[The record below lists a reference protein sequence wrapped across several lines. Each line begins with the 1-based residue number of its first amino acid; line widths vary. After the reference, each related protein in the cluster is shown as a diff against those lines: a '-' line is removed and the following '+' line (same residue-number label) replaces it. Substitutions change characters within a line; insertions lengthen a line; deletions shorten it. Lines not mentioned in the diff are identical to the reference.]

1 MAAFM
6 QAWRNA
12 FQKQLSTTVDVY
24 GVTLARFIFALPLAL
39 IYISCLYHFQPLT
52 ESVHFNLR
60 FAIYVLIAALS
71 QIAATALMVQLFKQ
85 KNYAI
90 GVGLAK
96 SEAVLAAIIAVVFL
110 SDHLSLLGWFGVAVG
125 GFAVFLM
132 SKGRDF
138 SDFSVQTLCIGI
150 GSGLCFAITSLLVR
164 EASLELDNLPFIH
177 RAAWVLLMVI
187 ATQCCLLLMYLGIFR
202 RATLW
207 AMWQRIG
214 LTFRVS
220 LCSFLASLGWFSAM
234 SMQSVPIVKTL
245 GQVEIIFSML
255 ISAYFF
261 KEKLAR
267 AEHLGILLV
276 VIAAFLLQALASK
289 CFDEIW
295 HPSYFIAY
303 GGGSL
308 IIFALAFFLY
318 RKYFQCRLTESGVL
332 AMGASMSN
340 TGFIGTAI
348 LTMLIGQHAAIYLS
362 LTLIIEN
369 LLIVAL
375 TLVIAEVGM
384 QQHQVTSQLLKQT
397 LYNVIKNPVI
407 LSIVLG
413 MLCVILNIQ
422 LPFYVVQV
430 LEMLGKT
437 ASPIALFVIGA
448 SLVGMSLKSLNMQS
462 VILVGFK
469 IVLMPLTIFVL
480 FSILPNVSQEML
492 YAGTL
497 LAALPMP
504 IVLGILGQNY
514 GLSDKA
520 LTALMLS
527 TIFGFIGIS
536 SLIAL
541 WW

>member
-39 IYISCLYHFQPLT
+39 IYISCLYHFQPVT
-52 ESVHFNLR
+52 DSVHFNLR

-164 EASLELDNLPFIH
+164 EASLELTNLPFIH

-187 ATQCCLLLMYLGIFR
+187 GTQCFLLLMYLGIFR

-267 AEHLGILLV
+267 AEHLGIVLV
-276 VIAAFLLQALASK
+276 VIAAL
-289 CFDEIW
+289 
-295 HPSYFIAY
+295 
-303 GGGSL
+303 
-308 IIFALAFFLY
+308 
-318 RKYFQCRLTESGVL
+318 
-332 AMGASMSN
+332 
-340 TGFIGTAI
+340 
-348 LTMLIGQHAAIYLS
+348 
-362 LTLIIEN
+362 
-369 LLIVAL
+369 
-375 TLVIAEVGM
+375 LVIWA
-384 QQHQVTSQLLKQT
+384 
-397 LYNVIKNPVI
+397 
-407 LSIVLG
+407 
-413 MLCVILNIQ
+413 
-422 LPFYVVQV
+422 
-430 LEMLGKT
+430 
-437 ASPIALFVIGA
+437 
-448 SLVGMSLKSLNMQS
+448 
-462 VILVGFK
+462 
-469 IVLMPLTIFVL
+469 
-480 FSILPNVSQEML
+480 
-492 YAGTL
+492 
-497 LAALPMP
+497 
-504 IVLGILGQNY
+504 
-514 GLSDKA
+514 
-520 LTALMLS
+520 
-527 TIFGFIGIS
+527 
-536 SLIAL
+536 
-541 WW
+541 

>member
-1 MAAFM
+1 MTITWILFTLMAAFM

-39 IYISCLYHFQPLT
+39 IYISCLYHFQPVT

-125 GFAVFLM
+125 GFAVFLL

-138 SDFSVQTLCIGI
+138 SVFSVQTLCIGI

-164 EASLELDNLPFIH
+164 EASLELTNLPFIH

-187 ATQCCLLLMYLGIFR
+187 GTQCFLLLMYLGIFR

-267 AEHLGILLV
+267 AEHLGIVLV
-276 VIAAFLLQALASK
+276 VIAAFLV
-289 CFDEIW
+289 IW
-295 HPSYFIAY
+295 A
-303 GGGSL
+303 
-308 IIFALAFFLY
+308 
-318 RKYFQCRLTESGVL
+318 
-332 AMGASMSN
+332 
-340 TGFIGTAI
+340 
-348 LTMLIGQHAAIYLS
+348 
-362 LTLIIEN
+362 
-369 LLIVAL
+369 
-375 TLVIAEVGM
+375 
-384 QQHQVTSQLLKQT
+384 
-397 LYNVIKNPVI
+397 
-407 LSIVLG
+407 
-413 MLCVILNIQ
+413 
-422 LPFYVVQV
+422 
-430 LEMLGKT
+430 
-437 ASPIALFVIGA
+437 
-448 SLVGMSLKSLNMQS
+448 
-462 VILVGFK
+462 
-469 IVLMPLTIFVL
+469 
-480 FSILPNVSQEML
+480 
-492 YAGTL
+492 
-497 LAALPMP
+497 
-504 IVLGILGQNY
+504 
-514 GLSDKA
+514 
-520 LTALMLS
+520 
-527 TIFGFIGIS
+527 
-536 SLIAL
+536 
-541 WW
+541 

>member
-39 IYISCLYHFQPLT
+39 LYISCLYHFQPVT
-52 ESVHFNLR
+52 DSVHFNLR

-234 SMQSVPIVKTL
+234 SMQSVPIVHTL
-245 GQVEIIFSML
+245 GQLEIIFSML

-267 AEHLGILLV
+267 AEHLGIVLV
-276 VIAAFLLQALASK
+276 VIAAFLV
-289 CFDEIW
+289 IW
-295 HPSYFIAY
+295 A
-303 GGGSL
+303 
-308 IIFALAFFLY
+308 
-318 RKYFQCRLTESGVL
+318 
-332 AMGASMSN
+332 
-340 TGFIGTAI
+340 
-348 LTMLIGQHAAIYLS
+348 
-362 LTLIIEN
+362 
-369 LLIVAL
+369 
-375 TLVIAEVGM
+375 
-384 QQHQVTSQLLKQT
+384 
-397 LYNVIKNPVI
+397 
-407 LSIVLG
+407 
-413 MLCVILNIQ
+413 
-422 LPFYVVQV
+422 
-430 LEMLGKT
+430 
-437 ASPIALFVIGA
+437 
-448 SLVGMSLKSLNMQS
+448 
-462 VILVGFK
+462 
-469 IVLMPLTIFVL
+469 
-480 FSILPNVSQEML
+480 
-492 YAGTL
+492 
-497 LAALPMP
+497 
-504 IVLGILGQNY
+504 
-514 GLSDKA
+514 
-520 LTALMLS
+520 
-527 TIFGFIGIS
+527 
-536 SLIAL
+536 
-541 WW
+541 

>member
-24 GVTLARFIFALPLAL
+24 GVTLSRFIFALPLAL
-39 IYISCLYHFQPLT
+39 LYISCLYHFQPVT
-52 ESVHFNLR
+52 DSVHFNLR

-187 ATQCCLLLMYLGIFR
+187 GTQCFLLLMYLGIFR
-202 RATLW
+202 RATLL

-234 SMQSVPIVKTL
+234 SIQSVPIVKTL

-267 AEHLGILLV
+267 AEHLGIVLV
-276 VIAAFLLQALASK
+276 VIAAFLV
-289 CFDEIW
+289 IW
-295 HPSYFIAY
+295 A
-303 GGGSL
+303 
-308 IIFALAFFLY
+308 
-318 RKYFQCRLTESGVL
+318 
-332 AMGASMSN
+332 
-340 TGFIGTAI
+340 
-348 LTMLIGQHAAIYLS
+348 
-362 LTLIIEN
+362 
-369 LLIVAL
+369 
-375 TLVIAEVGM
+375 
-384 QQHQVTSQLLKQT
+384 
-397 LYNVIKNPVI
+397 
-407 LSIVLG
+407 
-413 MLCVILNIQ
+413 
-422 LPFYVVQV
+422 
-430 LEMLGKT
+430 
-437 ASPIALFVIGA
+437 
-448 SLVGMSLKSLNMQS
+448 
-462 VILVGFK
+462 
-469 IVLMPLTIFVL
+469 
-480 FSILPNVSQEML
+480 
-492 YAGTL
+492 
-497 LAALPMP
+497 
-504 IVLGILGQNY
+504 
-514 GLSDKA
+514 
-520 LTALMLS
+520 
-527 TIFGFIGIS
+527 
-536 SLIAL
+536 
-541 WW
+541 

>member
-39 IYISCLYHFQPLT
+39 IYISCLYHFQPVT

-138 SDFSVQTLCIGI
+138 SDFSVPTLCIGI

-187 ATQCCLLLMYLGIFR
+187 GTQCFLLLMYLGIFR

-267 AEHLGILLV
+267 AEHLGIVLV
-276 VIAAFLLQALASK
+276 VIAAFLV
-289 CFDEIW
+289 IW
-295 HPSYFIAY
+295 A
-303 GGGSL
+303 
-308 IIFALAFFLY
+308 
-318 RKYFQCRLTESGVL
+318 
-332 AMGASMSN
+332 
-340 TGFIGTAI
+340 
-348 LTMLIGQHAAIYLS
+348 
-362 LTLIIEN
+362 
-369 LLIVAL
+369 
-375 TLVIAEVGM
+375 
-384 QQHQVTSQLLKQT
+384 
-397 LYNVIKNPVI
+397 
-407 LSIVLG
+407 
-413 MLCVILNIQ
+413 
-422 LPFYVVQV
+422 
-430 LEMLGKT
+430 
-437 ASPIALFVIGA
+437 
-448 SLVGMSLKSLNMQS
+448 
-462 VILVGFK
+462 
-469 IVLMPLTIFVL
+469 
-480 FSILPNVSQEML
+480 
-492 YAGTL
+492 
-497 LAALPMP
+497 
-504 IVLGILGQNY
+504 
-514 GLSDKA
+514 
-520 LTALMLS
+520 
-527 TIFGFIGIS
+527 
-536 SLIAL
+536 
-541 WW
+541 

>member
-39 IYISCLYHFQPLT
+39 LYISCLYHFQPVT
-52 ESVHFNLR
+52 DSVHFNLR

-96 SEAVLAAIIAVVFL
+96 SEAVLAAIIAVLFL

-138 SDFSVQTLCIGI
+138 SDFSVQALCIGI

-187 ATQCCLLLMYLGIFR
+187 GTQCFLLLMYLGIFR

-267 AEHLGILLV
+267 AEHLGIVLV
-276 VIAAFLLQALASK
+276 VIAAFLV
-289 CFDEIW
+289 IW
-295 HPSYFIAY
+295 A
-303 GGGSL
+303 
-308 IIFALAFFLY
+308 
-318 RKYFQCRLTESGVL
+318 
-332 AMGASMSN
+332 
-340 TGFIGTAI
+340 
-348 LTMLIGQHAAIYLS
+348 
-362 LTLIIEN
+362 
-369 LLIVAL
+369 
-375 TLVIAEVGM
+375 
-384 QQHQVTSQLLKQT
+384 
-397 LYNVIKNPVI
+397 
-407 LSIVLG
+407 
-413 MLCVILNIQ
+413 
-422 LPFYVVQV
+422 
-430 LEMLGKT
+430 
-437 ASPIALFVIGA
+437 
-448 SLVGMSLKSLNMQS
+448 
-462 VILVGFK
+462 
-469 IVLMPLTIFVL
+469 
-480 FSILPNVSQEML
+480 
-492 YAGTL
+492 
-497 LAALPMP
+497 
-504 IVLGILGQNY
+504 
-514 GLSDKA
+514 
-520 LTALMLS
+520 
-527 TIFGFIGIS
+527 
-536 SLIAL
+536 
-541 WW
+541 

>member
-1 MAAFM
+1 MTITWILFTLMAAFM

-39 IYISCLYHFQPLT
+39 LYISCLYHFQPVT
-52 ESVHFNLR
+52 ESVYFNLR

-71 QIAATALMVQLFKQ
+71 QIVATALMVQLFKQ

-110 SDHLSLLGWFGVAVG
+110 FDHLSLLGWFGVAVG

-187 ATQCCLLLMYLGIFR
+187 GTQCFLLLMYLGIFR

-234 SMQSVPIVKTL
+234 SIQSVPIVKTL

-267 AEHLGILLV
+267 AEHLGIVLV
-276 VIAAFLLQALASK
+276 VIAAFLV
-289 CFDEIW
+289 IW
-295 HPSYFIAY
+295 A
-303 GGGSL
+303 
-308 IIFALAFFLY
+308 
-318 RKYFQCRLTESGVL
+318 
-332 AMGASMSN
+332 
-340 TGFIGTAI
+340 
-348 LTMLIGQHAAIYLS
+348 
-362 LTLIIEN
+362 
-369 LLIVAL
+369 
-375 TLVIAEVGM
+375 
-384 QQHQVTSQLLKQT
+384 
-397 LYNVIKNPVI
+397 
-407 LSIVLG
+407 
-413 MLCVILNIQ
+413 
-422 LPFYVVQV
+422 
-430 LEMLGKT
+430 
-437 ASPIALFVIGA
+437 
-448 SLVGMSLKSLNMQS
+448 
-462 VILVGFK
+462 
-469 IVLMPLTIFVL
+469 
-480 FSILPNVSQEML
+480 
-492 YAGTL
+492 
-497 LAALPMP
+497 
-504 IVLGILGQNY
+504 
-514 GLSDKA
+514 
-520 LTALMLS
+520 
-527 TIFGFIGIS
+527 
-536 SLIAL
+536 
-541 WW
+541 

>member
-1 MAAFM
+1 MTITWILFTLMAAFM

-39 IYISCLYHFQPLT
+39 LYISCLYHFQPVT

-125 GFAVFLM
+125 GLAVFLM

-187 ATQCCLLLMYLGIFR
+187 GTQCFLLLMYLGIFR

-234 SMQSVPIVKTL
+234 SIQSVPIVKTL

-267 AEHLGILLV
+267 AEHLGIVLV
-276 VIAAFLLQALASK
+276 VIAAFLV
-289 CFDEIW
+289 IW
-295 HPSYFIAY
+295 A
-303 GGGSL
+303 
-308 IIFALAFFLY
+308 
-318 RKYFQCRLTESGVL
+318 
-332 AMGASMSN
+332 
-340 TGFIGTAI
+340 
-348 LTMLIGQHAAIYLS
+348 
-362 LTLIIEN
+362 
-369 LLIVAL
+369 
-375 TLVIAEVGM
+375 
-384 QQHQVTSQLLKQT
+384 
-397 LYNVIKNPVI
+397 
-407 LSIVLG
+407 
-413 MLCVILNIQ
+413 
-422 LPFYVVQV
+422 
-430 LEMLGKT
+430 
-437 ASPIALFVIGA
+437 
-448 SLVGMSLKSLNMQS
+448 
-462 VILVGFK
+462 
-469 IVLMPLTIFVL
+469 
-480 FSILPNVSQEML
+480 
-492 YAGTL
+492 
-497 LAALPMP
+497 
-504 IVLGILGQNY
+504 
-514 GLSDKA
+514 
-520 LTALMLS
+520 
-527 TIFGFIGIS
+527 
-536 SLIAL
+536 
-541 WW
+541 

>member
-1 MAAFM
+1 MTITWILFTLMAAFM

-39 IYISCLYHFQPLT
+39 IYISCLYHFQPVT

-138 SDFSVQTLCIGI
+138 SDFSVQTFCIGI

-187 ATQCCLLLMYLGIFR
+187 GTQCFLLLMYLGIFR

-267 AEHLGILLV
+267 AEHLGIVLV
-276 VIAAFLLQALASK
+276 VIAAFLV
-289 CFDEIW
+289 IW
-295 HPSYFIAY
+295 A
-303 GGGSL
+303 
-308 IIFALAFFLY
+308 
-318 RKYFQCRLTESGVL
+318 
-332 AMGASMSN
+332 
-340 TGFIGTAI
+340 
-348 LTMLIGQHAAIYLS
+348 
-362 LTLIIEN
+362 
-369 LLIVAL
+369 
-375 TLVIAEVGM
+375 
-384 QQHQVTSQLLKQT
+384 
-397 LYNVIKNPVI
+397 
-407 LSIVLG
+407 
-413 MLCVILNIQ
+413 
-422 LPFYVVQV
+422 
-430 LEMLGKT
+430 
-437 ASPIALFVIGA
+437 
-448 SLVGMSLKSLNMQS
+448 
-462 VILVGFK
+462 
-469 IVLMPLTIFVL
+469 
-480 FSILPNVSQEML
+480 
-492 YAGTL
+492 
-497 LAALPMP
+497 
-504 IVLGILGQNY
+504 
-514 GLSDKA
+514 
-520 LTALMLS
+520 
-527 TIFGFIGIS
+527 
-536 SLIAL
+536 
-541 WW
+541 

>member
-39 IYISCLYHFQPLT
+39 IYINCLYHFQPVI

-125 GFAVFLM
+125 GFAVFLL

-187 ATQCCLLLMYLGIFR
+187 GTQCFLLLMYLGIFR
-202 RATLW
+202 RATLL

-234 SMQSVPIVKTL
+234 SIQSVPIVKTL

-267 AEHLGILLV
+267 AEHLGIVLV
-276 VIAAFLLQALASK
+276 VIAAFLV
-289 CFDEIW
+289 IW
-295 HPSYFIAY
+295 A
-303 GGGSL
+303 
-308 IIFALAFFLY
+308 
-318 RKYFQCRLTESGVL
+318 
-332 AMGASMSN
+332 
-340 TGFIGTAI
+340 
-348 LTMLIGQHAAIYLS
+348 
-362 LTLIIEN
+362 
-369 LLIVAL
+369 
-375 TLVIAEVGM
+375 
-384 QQHQVTSQLLKQT
+384 
-397 LYNVIKNPVI
+397 
-407 LSIVLG
+407 
-413 MLCVILNIQ
+413 
-422 LPFYVVQV
+422 
-430 LEMLGKT
+430 
-437 ASPIALFVIGA
+437 
-448 SLVGMSLKSLNMQS
+448 
-462 VILVGFK
+462 
-469 IVLMPLTIFVL
+469 
-480 FSILPNVSQEML
+480 
-492 YAGTL
+492 
-497 LAALPMP
+497 
-504 IVLGILGQNY
+504 
-514 GLSDKA
+514 
-520 LTALMLS
+520 
-527 TIFGFIGIS
+527 
-536 SLIAL
+536 
-541 WW
+541 

>member
-39 IYISCLYHFQPLT
+39 IYINCLYHFQPVT

-110 SDHLSLLGWFGVAVG
+110 SDHLNLLGWFGVAVG

-138 SDFSVQTLCIGI
+138 SDFSVPTLCIGI

-164 EASLELDNLPFIH
+164 EASLELTNLPFIH

-187 ATQCCLLLMYLGIFR
+187 GTQCFLLLMYLGIFR

-267 AEHLGILLV
+267 AEHLGIVLV
-276 VIAAFLLQALASK
+276 VIAAFLV
-289 CFDEIW
+289 IW
-295 HPSYFIAY
+295 A
-303 GGGSL
+303 
-308 IIFALAFFLY
+308 
-318 RKYFQCRLTESGVL
+318 
-332 AMGASMSN
+332 
-340 TGFIGTAI
+340 
-348 LTMLIGQHAAIYLS
+348 
-362 LTLIIEN
+362 
-369 LLIVAL
+369 
-375 TLVIAEVGM
+375 
-384 QQHQVTSQLLKQT
+384 
-397 LYNVIKNPVI
+397 
-407 LSIVLG
+407 
-413 MLCVILNIQ
+413 
-422 LPFYVVQV
+422 
-430 LEMLGKT
+430 
-437 ASPIALFVIGA
+437 
-448 SLVGMSLKSLNMQS
+448 
-462 VILVGFK
+462 
-469 IVLMPLTIFVL
+469 
-480 FSILPNVSQEML
+480 
-492 YAGTL
+492 
-497 LAALPMP
+497 
-504 IVLGILGQNY
+504 
-514 GLSDKA
+514 
-520 LTALMLS
+520 
-527 TIFGFIGIS
+527 
-536 SLIAL
+536 
-541 WW
+541 

>member
-110 SDHLSLLGWFGVAVG
+110 SDHLNLVGWFGVAVG

-132 SKGRDF
+132 SKWRDF
-138 SDFSVQTLCIGI
+138 SDFSVQTLCIGS

-187 ATQCCLLLMYLGIFR
+187 GTQCFLLLMYLGIFR

-267 AEHLGILLV
+267 AEHLGIVLV
-276 VIAAFLLQALASK
+276 VIAAFLV
-289 CFDEIW
+289 IW
-295 HPSYFIAY
+295 A
-303 GGGSL
+303 
-308 IIFALAFFLY
+308 
-318 RKYFQCRLTESGVL
+318 
-332 AMGASMSN
+332 
-340 TGFIGTAI
+340 
-348 LTMLIGQHAAIYLS
+348 
-362 LTLIIEN
+362 
-369 LLIVAL
+369 
-375 TLVIAEVGM
+375 
-384 QQHQVTSQLLKQT
+384 
-397 LYNVIKNPVI
+397 
-407 LSIVLG
+407 
-413 MLCVILNIQ
+413 
-422 LPFYVVQV
+422 
-430 LEMLGKT
+430 
-437 ASPIALFVIGA
+437 
-448 SLVGMSLKSLNMQS
+448 
-462 VILVGFK
+462 
-469 IVLMPLTIFVL
+469 
-480 FSILPNVSQEML
+480 
-492 YAGTL
+492 
-497 LAALPMP
+497 
-504 IVLGILGQNY
+504 
-514 GLSDKA
+514 
-520 LTALMLS
+520 
-527 TIFGFIGIS
+527 
-536 SLIAL
+536 
-541 WW
+541 

>member
-39 IYISCLYHFQPLT
+39 LYISCLYHFQPIT

-177 RAAWVLLMVI
+177 RAAWVLLMVF

-267 AEHLGILLV
+267 AEHLGIVLV
-276 VIAAFLLQALASK
+276 VIAAFLV
-289 CFDEIW
+289 IW
-295 HPSYFIAY
+295 A
-303 GGGSL
+303 
-308 IIFALAFFLY
+308 
-318 RKYFQCRLTESGVL
+318 
-332 AMGASMSN
+332 
-340 TGFIGTAI
+340 
-348 LTMLIGQHAAIYLS
+348 
-362 LTLIIEN
+362 
-369 LLIVAL
+369 
-375 TLVIAEVGM
+375 
-384 QQHQVTSQLLKQT
+384 
-397 LYNVIKNPVI
+397 
-407 LSIVLG
+407 
-413 MLCVILNIQ
+413 
-422 LPFYVVQV
+422 
-430 LEMLGKT
+430 
-437 ASPIALFVIGA
+437 
-448 SLVGMSLKSLNMQS
+448 
-462 VILVGFK
+462 
-469 IVLMPLTIFVL
+469 
-480 FSILPNVSQEML
+480 
-492 YAGTL
+492 
-497 LAALPMP
+497 
-504 IVLGILGQNY
+504 
-514 GLSDKA
+514 
-520 LTALMLS
+520 
-527 TIFGFIGIS
+527 
-536 SLIAL
+536 
-541 WW
+541 

>member
-1 MAAFM
+1 MTITWILFTLMAAFM

-39 IYISCLYHFQPLT
+39 IYINCLYHFQPVT

-125 GFAVFLM
+125 GFAVFLL

-164 EASLELDNLPFIH
+164 EASLELTNLPFIH

-187 ATQCCLLLMYLGIFR
+187 GTQCFLLLIYLGIFR

-267 AEHLGILLV
+267 AEHLGIVLV
-276 VIAAFLLQALASK
+276 VIAAFLV
-289 CFDEIW
+289 IW
-295 HPSYFIAY
+295 A
-303 GGGSL
+303 
-308 IIFALAFFLY
+308 
-318 RKYFQCRLTESGVL
+318 
-332 AMGASMSN
+332 
-340 TGFIGTAI
+340 
-348 LTMLIGQHAAIYLS
+348 
-362 LTLIIEN
+362 
-369 LLIVAL
+369 
-375 TLVIAEVGM
+375 
-384 QQHQVTSQLLKQT
+384 
-397 LYNVIKNPVI
+397 
-407 LSIVLG
+407 
-413 MLCVILNIQ
+413 
-422 LPFYVVQV
+422 
-430 LEMLGKT
+430 
-437 ASPIALFVIGA
+437 
-448 SLVGMSLKSLNMQS
+448 
-462 VILVGFK
+462 
-469 IVLMPLTIFVL
+469 
-480 FSILPNVSQEML
+480 
-492 YAGTL
+492 
-497 LAALPMP
+497 
-504 IVLGILGQNY
+504 
-514 GLSDKA
+514 
-520 LTALMLS
+520 
-527 TIFGFIGIS
+527 
-536 SLIAL
+536 
-541 WW
+541 

>member
-1 MAAFM
+1 MTITWILFTLMAAFM

-39 IYISCLYHFQPLT
+39 LYISCLYHFQPLT

-187 ATQCCLLLMYLGIFR
+187 GTQCFLLLMYLGIFR

-267 AEHLGILLV
+267 AEHLGIVLV
-276 VIAAFLLQALASK
+276 VIAAFLV
-289 CFDEIW
+289 IW
-295 HPSYFIAY
+295 A
-303 GGGSL
+303 
-308 IIFALAFFLY
+308 
-318 RKYFQCRLTESGVL
+318 
-332 AMGASMSN
+332 
-340 TGFIGTAI
+340 
-348 LTMLIGQHAAIYLS
+348 
-362 LTLIIEN
+362 
-369 LLIVAL
+369 
-375 TLVIAEVGM
+375 
-384 QQHQVTSQLLKQT
+384 
-397 LYNVIKNPVI
+397 
-407 LSIVLG
+407 
-413 MLCVILNIQ
+413 
-422 LPFYVVQV
+422 
-430 LEMLGKT
+430 
-437 ASPIALFVIGA
+437 
-448 SLVGMSLKSLNMQS
+448 
-462 VILVGFK
+462 
-469 IVLMPLTIFVL
+469 
-480 FSILPNVSQEML
+480 
-492 YAGTL
+492 
-497 LAALPMP
+497 
-504 IVLGILGQNY
+504 
-514 GLSDKA
+514 
-520 LTALMLS
+520 
-527 TIFGFIGIS
+527 
-536 SLIAL
+536 
-541 WW
+541 

>member
-1 MAAFM
+1 MALTWILFTLMAAFM

-39 IYISCLYHFQPLT
+39 IYISCLYHFQPVT

-60 FAIYVLIAALS
+60 FGIYVLIAALS

-110 SDHLSLLGWFGVAVG
+110 SDHLSFLGWFGVAVG

-132 SKGRDF
+132 SKGRNL

-164 EASLELDNLPFIH
+164 EASLELDSLPFIH

-187 ATQCCLLLMYLGIFR
+187 GTQCFLLLIYLGIFR

-267 AEHLGILLV
+267 AEHLGIVLV
-276 VIAAFLLQALASK
+276 VIAAFLV
-289 CFDEIW
+289 IW
-295 HPSYFIAY
+295 A
-303 GGGSL
+303 
-308 IIFALAFFLY
+308 
-318 RKYFQCRLTESGVL
+318 
-332 AMGASMSN
+332 
-340 TGFIGTAI
+340 
-348 LTMLIGQHAAIYLS
+348 
-362 LTLIIEN
+362 
-369 LLIVAL
+369 
-375 TLVIAEVGM
+375 
-384 QQHQVTSQLLKQT
+384 
-397 LYNVIKNPVI
+397 
-407 LSIVLG
+407 
-413 MLCVILNIQ
+413 
-422 LPFYVVQV
+422 
-430 LEMLGKT
+430 
-437 ASPIALFVIGA
+437 
-448 SLVGMSLKSLNMQS
+448 
-462 VILVGFK
+462 
-469 IVLMPLTIFVL
+469 
-480 FSILPNVSQEML
+480 
-492 YAGTL
+492 
-497 LAALPMP
+497 
-504 IVLGILGQNY
+504 
-514 GLSDKA
+514 
-520 LTALMLS
+520 
-527 TIFGFIGIS
+527 
-536 SLIAL
+536 
-541 WW
+541 

>member
-39 IYISCLYHFQPLT
+39 LYISCLYHFQPVT
-52 ESVHFNLR
+52 DSVHFNLR

-187 ATQCCLLLMYLGIFR
+187 GTQCFLLLMYLGIFR

-267 AEHLGILLV
+267 AEHLGIVLV
-276 VIAAFLLQALASK
+276 VVAAFLV
-289 CFDEIW
+289 IW
-295 HPSYFIAY
+295 A
-303 GGGSL
+303 
-308 IIFALAFFLY
+308 
-318 RKYFQCRLTESGVL
+318 
-332 AMGASMSN
+332 
-340 TGFIGTAI
+340 
-348 LTMLIGQHAAIYLS
+348 
-362 LTLIIEN
+362 
-369 LLIVAL
+369 
-375 TLVIAEVGM
+375 
-384 QQHQVTSQLLKQT
+384 
-397 LYNVIKNPVI
+397 
-407 LSIVLG
+407 
-413 MLCVILNIQ
+413 
-422 LPFYVVQV
+422 
-430 LEMLGKT
+430 
-437 ASPIALFVIGA
+437 
-448 SLVGMSLKSLNMQS
+448 
-462 VILVGFK
+462 
-469 IVLMPLTIFVL
+469 
-480 FSILPNVSQEML
+480 
-492 YAGTL
+492 
-497 LAALPMP
+497 
-504 IVLGILGQNY
+504 
-514 GLSDKA
+514 
-520 LTALMLS
+520 
-527 TIFGFIGIS
+527 
-536 SLIAL
+536 
-541 WW
+541 

>member
-39 IYISCLYHFQPLT
+39 LYISCLYHFQPVT
-52 ESVHFNLR
+52 DSVHFNLR

-125 GFAVFLM
+125 GFSVFLM

-138 SDFSVQTLCIGI
+138 SDFSVPTLCIGI

-164 EASLELDNLPFIH
+164 EASLELTNLPFIH

-187 ATQCCLLLMYLGIFR
+187 GTQCFLLLMYLGIFR

-207 AMWQRIG
+207 AMWQRIR

-267 AEHLGILLV
+267 AEHLGIVLV
-276 VIAAFLLQALASK
+276 VIAAFLV
-289 CFDEIW
+289 IW
-295 HPSYFIAY
+295 A
-303 GGGSL
+303 
-308 IIFALAFFLY
+308 
-318 RKYFQCRLTESGVL
+318 
-332 AMGASMSN
+332 
-340 TGFIGTAI
+340 
-348 LTMLIGQHAAIYLS
+348 
-362 LTLIIEN
+362 
-369 LLIVAL
+369 
-375 TLVIAEVGM
+375 
-384 QQHQVTSQLLKQT
+384 
-397 LYNVIKNPVI
+397 
-407 LSIVLG
+407 
-413 MLCVILNIQ
+413 
-422 LPFYVVQV
+422 
-430 LEMLGKT
+430 
-437 ASPIALFVIGA
+437 
-448 SLVGMSLKSLNMQS
+448 
-462 VILVGFK
+462 
-469 IVLMPLTIFVL
+469 
-480 FSILPNVSQEML
+480 
-492 YAGTL
+492 
-497 LAALPMP
+497 
-504 IVLGILGQNY
+504 
-514 GLSDKA
+514 
-520 LTALMLS
+520 
-527 TIFGFIGIS
+527 
-536 SLIAL
+536 
-541 WW
+541 

>member
-39 IYISCLYHFQPLT
+39 IYISCLYHFQPVT

-96 SEAVLAAIIAVVFL
+96 SEAVLAAIIAVLFL

-177 RAAWVLLMVI
+177 RAAWALLMVI

-267 AEHLGILLV
+267 AEHLGIVLV
-276 VIAAFLLQALASK
+276 VIAAFLV
-289 CFDEIW
+289 IW
-295 HPSYFIAY
+295 A
-303 GGGSL
+303 
-308 IIFALAFFLY
+308 
-318 RKYFQCRLTESGVL
+318 
-332 AMGASMSN
+332 
-340 TGFIGTAI
+340 
-348 LTMLIGQHAAIYLS
+348 
-362 LTLIIEN
+362 
-369 LLIVAL
+369 
-375 TLVIAEVGM
+375 
-384 QQHQVTSQLLKQT
+384 
-397 LYNVIKNPVI
+397 
-407 LSIVLG
+407 
-413 MLCVILNIQ
+413 
-422 LPFYVVQV
+422 
-430 LEMLGKT
+430 
-437 ASPIALFVIGA
+437 
-448 SLVGMSLKSLNMQS
+448 
-462 VILVGFK
+462 
-469 IVLMPLTIFVL
+469 
-480 FSILPNVSQEML
+480 
-492 YAGTL
+492 
-497 LAALPMP
+497 
-504 IVLGILGQNY
+504 
-514 GLSDKA
+514 
-520 LTALMLS
+520 
-527 TIFGFIGIS
+527 
-536 SLIAL
+536 
-541 WW
+541 

>member
-39 IYISCLYHFQPLT
+39 IYISCLYHFQPVT
-52 ESVHFNLR
+52 DSVHFNLR

-96 SEAVLAAIIAVVFL
+96 SEAGLAAIIAVVFL
-110 SDHLSLLGWFGVAVG
+110 SDHLSLLGWFGVAVR

-187 ATQCCLLLMYLGIFR
+187 GTQCFLLLMYLGIFR

-267 AEHLGILLV
+267 AEHLGIVLV
-276 VIAAFLLQALASK
+276 VIAAFLV
-289 CFDEIW
+289 IW
-295 HPSYFIAY
+295 A
-303 GGGSL
+303 
-308 IIFALAFFLY
+308 
-318 RKYFQCRLTESGVL
+318 
-332 AMGASMSN
+332 
-340 TGFIGTAI
+340 
-348 LTMLIGQHAAIYLS
+348 
-362 LTLIIEN
+362 
-369 LLIVAL
+369 
-375 TLVIAEVGM
+375 
-384 QQHQVTSQLLKQT
+384 
-397 LYNVIKNPVI
+397 
-407 LSIVLG
+407 
-413 MLCVILNIQ
+413 
-422 LPFYVVQV
+422 
-430 LEMLGKT
+430 
-437 ASPIALFVIGA
+437 
-448 SLVGMSLKSLNMQS
+448 
-462 VILVGFK
+462 
-469 IVLMPLTIFVL
+469 
-480 FSILPNVSQEML
+480 
-492 YAGTL
+492 
-497 LAALPMP
+497 
-504 IVLGILGQNY
+504 
-514 GLSDKA
+514 
-520 LTALMLS
+520 
-527 TIFGFIGIS
+527 
-536 SLIAL
+536 
-541 WW
+541 

>member
-24 GVTLARFIFALPLAL
+24 GVTLARFIFALPLVL
-39 IYISCLYHFQPLT
+39 IYISCLYHFQPIT

-187 ATQCCLLLMYLGIFR
+187 GTQCFLLLMYLGIFR

-267 AEHLGILLV
+267 AEHLGIVLV
-276 VIAAFLLQALASK
+276 AVAAFLV
-289 CFDEIW
+289 IW
-295 HPSYFIAY
+295 A
-303 GGGSL
+303 
-308 IIFALAFFLY
+308 
-318 RKYFQCRLTESGVL
+318 
-332 AMGASMSN
+332 
-340 TGFIGTAI
+340 
-348 LTMLIGQHAAIYLS
+348 
-362 LTLIIEN
+362 
-369 LLIVAL
+369 
-375 TLVIAEVGM
+375 
-384 QQHQVTSQLLKQT
+384 
-397 LYNVIKNPVI
+397 
-407 LSIVLG
+407 
-413 MLCVILNIQ
+413 
-422 LPFYVVQV
+422 
-430 LEMLGKT
+430 
-437 ASPIALFVIGA
+437 
-448 SLVGMSLKSLNMQS
+448 
-462 VILVGFK
+462 
-469 IVLMPLTIFVL
+469 
-480 FSILPNVSQEML
+480 
-492 YAGTL
+492 
-497 LAALPMP
+497 
-504 IVLGILGQNY
+504 
-514 GLSDKA
+514 
-520 LTALMLS
+520 
-527 TIFGFIGIS
+527 
-536 SLIAL
+536 
-541 WW
+541 